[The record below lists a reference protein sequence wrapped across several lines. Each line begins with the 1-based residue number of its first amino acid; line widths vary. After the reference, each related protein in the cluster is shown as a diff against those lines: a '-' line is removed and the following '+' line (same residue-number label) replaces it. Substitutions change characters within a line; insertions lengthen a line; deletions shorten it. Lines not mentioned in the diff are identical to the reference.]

1 MYSISRFERKAAS
14 AILIQS
20 LNAMQIILSAIH
32 STFSVSDSIS
42 TVQTRTPNDESHKFD
57 SDALFCP

>member
-1 MYSISRFERKAAS
+1 MQCRLFYEISYLVS
-14 AILIQS
+14 AK
-20 LNAMQIILSAIH
+20 H